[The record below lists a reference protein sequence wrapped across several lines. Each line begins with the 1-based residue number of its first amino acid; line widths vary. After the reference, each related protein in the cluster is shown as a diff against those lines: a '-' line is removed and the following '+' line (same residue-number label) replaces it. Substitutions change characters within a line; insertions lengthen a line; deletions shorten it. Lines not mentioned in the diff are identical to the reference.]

1 MIPAATL
8 GVGILIPG
16 ILTGCCHSSSGQVL
30 PAGTVQYNAVRR
42 INFILI
48 NIELILF

>member
-16 ILTGCCHSSSGQVL
+16 ILTDCCHSSSGQVL
-30 PAGTVQYNAVRR
+30 PAGTVYNAVRR